1 MDETRTTDMID
12 GAIAAAVLSVPRQY
26 GWGSCCAADVAAV
39 QGALDAVGFPANPL
53 RRWFRGCPQSGTPSC
68 NLTGKLRVVHGYMTT
83 EGPARVDCR
92 YCRGVGYLAG
102 ATPSTPCDLVSVAAL
117 GAERVLWAE
126 GVLARQVAAD
136 LGVELRAVAW
146 RVVSAEDVRCWPP
159 LGALADRWVA
169 ALDAGADGR
178 GVLGVRMIGVAA
190 LREAARAWDGGA
202 LARGAETTGD
212 AARALGR
219 V

>member
-1 MDETRTTDMID
+1 MNEMRTADMID
-12 GAIAAAVLSVPRQY
+12 GGIAAATLSVPREY
-26 GWGSCCAADVAAV
+26 GWWSCCAADVAAV

-53 RRWFRGCPQSGTPSC
+53 RRWYQGCPQSGTPSC
-68 NLTGKLRVVHGYMTT
+68 NLTAPLRAVHGYMTT
-83 EGPARVDCR
+83 EGPARADCR
-92 YCRGVGYLAG
+92 YCHGVGHLTRPA
-102 ATPSTPCDLVSVAAL
+102 PSAVGDLVSVAAL

-169 ALDAGADGR
+169 VLDAGDDGSV
-178 GVLGVRMIGVAA
+178 VLGVRMIGAAA

-212 AARALGR
+212 GARALGR